1 MQREKNYNMYTPINF
16 WTKRDRKVSREGYVL
31 VKVPEHP
38 KSFMGWYYEH
48 RLVIEKEIGRIVG
61 EWETVHHINKNKQDN
76 RLINLFLCSRLEH
89 NKAHAA

>member
-1 MQREKNYNMYTPINF
+1 VYTPIID
-16 WTKRDRKVSREGYVL
+16 WKDRDRKKGPTGYSL

-48 RLVIEKEIGRIVG
+48 RLVIEKQLNRILDD
-61 EWETVHHINKNKQDN
+61 WETIHHINENKEDN

-89 NKAHAA
+89 NKAHTA